1 MSAHEVEIVM
11 KLAFCTEEEARK
23 ALSETVDIVS
33 AVGSILVFP
42 ETRGAP
48 KSKTLTPEQEEFAK
62 IRKDMENIDGCIMKS
77 NQSDSSSLEL
87 QRNPVLP
94 PEEMSLRSDCIQ
106 SSHLATLEEEVQ
118 IPETAC
124 Q

>member
-1 MSAHEVEIVM
+1 M
-11 KLAFCTEEEARK
+11 KLAFCSEEEARK
-23 ALSETVDIVS
+23 ALSETHDVVE

-42 ETRGAP
+42 ATRGAP

-62 IRKDMENIDGCIMKS
+62 LRKNMEAMEADITRS
-77 NQSDSSSLEL
+77 SQSGSSSQVS
-87 QRNPVLP
+87 QRIPALL

-106 SSHLATLEEEVQ
+106 SSHLATLEEEEQ
-118 IPETAC
+118 KPGTAC